1 MAKKEGRHWH
11 QQCNKKRVTGAGRKP
26 KLDDLE
32 DILADEIVNL
42 CLQKLKVTRTFI
54 KEHAKHMAED
64 TNINDFKGSGHWITL
79 FLGRNGFSLRQ
90 TTN

>member
-11 QQCNKKRVTGAGRKP
+11 QQCNKKWVTGAGRKP

-32 DILADEIVNL
+32 GILAVVNL
-42 CLQKLKVTRTFI
+42 YLQKLKVTRTFI

-64 TNINDFKGSGHWITL
+64 TNINDFKGSGHWIIL